1 MKILEVKKINKSYGK
16 SHYNLENTVIKDLSF
31 DVFEN
36 DFMVIMGASGA
47 GKTTILN
54 TISTIDKIDSGEIIY
69 NGIDISKYDENKLS
83 KLRRNDFSYVF
94 QTPNLIENMT
104 LYENCI
110 IAKTN
115 KIDKEYIDKLF
126 EKFELTSEKC
136 KYPSQVS
143 GGELARASVIRAM
156 SKSPKILFVDEPTGS
171 LNKKQSEIVLDMIGQ
186 INKNGTT
193 VVMVTHDIN
202 AASYGSRVIY
212 IEDGAIK
219 DSVDFMPSDTREMK
233 YSIVNKILNKNK
245 W

>member
-156 SKSPKILFVDEPTGS
+156 SKSPKILFVD
-171 LNKKQSEIVLDMIGQ
+171 
-186 INKNGTT
+186 
-193 VVMVTHDIN
+193 
-202 AASYGSRVIY
+202 
-212 IEDGAIK
+212 
-219 DSVDFMPSDTREMK
+219 
-233 YSIVNKILNKNK
+233 
-245 W
+245 